1 MTVTEVGG
9 DEPENVVDRMGVGTN
24 ENANWVNAPGEYLAR
39 RPAKAD
45 KPGSWIIHPMLILL
59 GKVLV
64 GAIPGMTQDLSWTV
78 TNLGYMAVS
87 HSPGLDQAACS
98 ITDQ

>member
-1 MTVTEVGG
+1 MRQASLLFFIRSV
-9 DEPENVVDRMGVGTN
+9 
-24 ENANWVNAPGEYLAR
+24 ANGLGA
-39 RPAKAD
+39 
-45 KPGSWIIHPMLILL
+45 WIIHPVLILL

-87 HSPGLDQAACS
+87 HLCPS
-98 ITDQ
+98 IH